1 MTISIAELLSI
12 TFQQLTYQNPTHPPT
27 LKLLNGSHV
36 ITSVCIKFLFV
47 FFKLQ
52 TACILVKKTSSRLLK
67 TFYFNIF
74 HKQVG
79 YLQFVT
85 RYLGQSLIV
94 G

>member
-1 MTISIAELLSI
+1 MKDKDT
-12 TFQQLTYQNPTHPPT
+12 
-27 LKLLNGSHV
+27 SH
-36 ITSVCIKFLFV
+36 
-47 FFKLQ
+47 
-52 TACILVKKTSSRLLK
+52 LLK

-74 HKQVG
+74 QKQVG